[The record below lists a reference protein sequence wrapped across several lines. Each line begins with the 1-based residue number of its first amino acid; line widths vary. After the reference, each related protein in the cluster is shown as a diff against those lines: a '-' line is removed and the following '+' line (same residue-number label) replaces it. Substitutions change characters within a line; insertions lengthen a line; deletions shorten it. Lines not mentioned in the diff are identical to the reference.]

1 MAQPAERYPAFTCLD
16 LIGSSLLHST
26 EVAPLILVV
35 PRQYTDGKYH
45 IALFLGFL
53 TITFFS
59 PTEDVT
65 GCNQCEFELVAV
77 RHEVRGAY
85 WYF

>member
-45 IALFLGFL
+45 IALFLGVFNYYFFL
-53 TITFFS
+53 
-59 PTEDVT
+59 P
-65 GCNQCEFELVAV
+65 
-77 RHEVRGAY
+77 H
-85 WYF
+85 

>member
-35 PRQYTDGKYH
+35 PRQYTDGNYH
-45 IALFLGFL
+45 IALLFFLLFFNYYFFL
-53 TITFFS
+53 
-59 PTEDVT
+59 P
-65 GCNQCEFELVAV
+65 
-77 RHEVRGAY
+77 H
-85 WYF
+85 